1 MGHMGGI
8 SDLITSVCLLIPPRK
23 IHNAPRFAFSME
35 LGLIEINLEGDV
47 NAIFWKLLFYEYFAR
62 ENGL

>member
-8 SDLITSVCLLIPPRK
+8 SDLKTSVCLLIPPHK
-23 IHNAPRFAFSME
+23 THNAPRFAFSME

>member
-1 MGHMGGI
+1 MGGI
-8 SDLITSVCLLIPPRK
+8 SDLITSVCLLIPLHK

-35 LGLIEINLEGDV
+35 LGLVEINLEGDV